1 MNFFCI
7 IYVHNGCIVIK
18 YNRNICREV
27 MDMIETNNIN
37 ESRNAFTKIFAKVA
51 SGDVVL
57 CRNGK
62 KSDAKGVLLISDY
75 AAEEILSHF
84 TFNPEITYNQE
95 HKVYEGVIHEI
106 GIATFIETR
115 DQLIEDLIDMCEM
128 FVESYFEDVAL
139 SLKFENH
146 RKKYPYALRLKR
158 CKDRDEIRK
167 VVFGGDMQL

>member
-1 MNFFCI
+1 M
-7 IYVHNGCIVIK
+7 
-18 YNRNICREV
+18 CREV
-27 MDMIETNNIN
+27 MGMIETNNIN

-57 CRNGK
+57 CQNGK
-62 KSDAKGVLLISDY
+62 KFDDKRVLLISDY

-84 TFNPEITYNQE
+84 TFNPEITYNEEQ
-95 HKVYEGVIHEI
+95 KVYEGVIQEI
-106 GIATFIETR
+106 GIATFIESR

-128 FVESYFEDVAL
+128 FVESYFEDIAL
-139 SLKFENH
+139 SFKFENH